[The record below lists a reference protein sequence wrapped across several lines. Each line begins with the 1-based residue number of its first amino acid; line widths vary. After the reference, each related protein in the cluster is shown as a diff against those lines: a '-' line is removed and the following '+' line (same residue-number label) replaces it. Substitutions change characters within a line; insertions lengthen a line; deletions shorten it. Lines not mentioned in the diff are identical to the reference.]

1 VGANARISTQ
11 HLRSFHVCNI
21 WTLNLCESD
30 SFLSFDVRGPL
41 FFDGLVF
48 DDDDKNL
55 LLELIDWVLI
65 WIGD

>member
-1 VGANARISTQ
+1 
-11 HLRSFHVCNI
+11 
-21 WTLNLCESD
+21 
-30 SFLSFDVRGPL
+30 LSFDVRGPL

>member
-1 VGANARISTQ
+1 M
-11 HLRSFHVCNI
+11 
-21 WTLNLCESD
+21 CESD